1 MKLSK
6 TLLVGV
12 VLAAVMLSGCD
23 KEIHSEQREYEVVG
37 VKPPKHMRVDLRDVK
52 TGELF
57 KDVSVSKRCSGW
69 ETLKIGTH
77 FWLIERTYQGESFKY
92 HRVYENGE
100 IGHTVC

>member
-12 VLAAVMLSGCD
+12 VLAAAMLSGCD
-23 KEIHSEQREYEVVG
+23 KEIHTNHRVFAVVG

-57 KDVSVSKRCSGW
+57 KEVSVSKRCSGW
-69 ETLKIGTH
+69 QSLKIGTH

-92 HRVYENGE
+92 HRVRENGE
-100 IGHTVC
+100 IKNTVC